1 MHPIDVA
8 LMTRL
13 SPATGTAE
21 LLQYLPEYKVVI
33 CATCRYAIQPNA
45 IERHLKELHKFRR
58 DSRRPFMQYISKLDL
73 DIPDK
78 VREIRNTESPVPL
91 LPVHDGL
98 RCMHEGC
105 THLCV
110 SAKRMKGHWLS
121 AHGRSGHIDFDW
133 HPVPLQ
139 TFFRGNLLRYFT
151 NSDVHPAADST
162 RSDISINT
170 SDRYSEKLN
179 WNRDDVDVTDLP
191 SISGLLLQSQL
202 DEIDS
207 TLLQHYI
214 TSTSLSLTTDAR
226 TKTMWQVTVPRIASQ
241 FPFLLHGI
249 LACAALHLAYLD
261 PGQGRELMIRGR
273 VHQDRAMPL
282 FRSAIESPNRDNC
295 DAVFAFSHLLV
306 IYSFAAE
313 REDERLFLVESN
325 ALEVLPS
332 WLYFIRSG
340 CSMLCDVWDQLE
352 SGPVGSLVSA
362 WEIPIT
368 FSEAGQ
374 EPLMDSLL
382 SAIPLQGSEDS
393 WSEDVCQIYRDAA
406 TELGVAFSCT
416 QDPSA
421 GFTAWDAL
429 RIWPMRISD
438 AYLNLL
444 SQHHPGA
451 LILVAYYCILLQRL
465 DSHWY
470 FEGRAKRLLFTAM
483 SCLDRRWH
491 HVVEW
496 PLAEIEDMSSIRPKT
511 FTSRP
516 SYIYDKPKPIVLL
529 LYETPAKRCL

>member
-1 MHPIDVA
+1 MAV
-8 LMTRL
+8 L
-13 SPATGTAE
+13 SPATNTAE
-21 LLQYLPEYKVVI
+21 LLQYLPAYKVVI

-58 DSRRPFMQYISKLDL
+58 DHRRPFMQYISKLDL
-73 DIPDK
+73 DLSDK
-78 VREIRNTESPVPL
+78 VREIRNTEFPVPL

-98 RCMHEGC
+98 QCMHEGC
-105 THLCV
+105 LHLCV

-121 AHGRSGHIDFDW
+121 VHGRSGQTDLDW
-133 HPVPLQ
+133 HPVSLQ

-151 NSDVHPAADST
+151 NSHMHPAADSM

-170 SDRYSEKLN
+170 SDRYTEKLD
-179 WNRDDVDVTDLP
+179 WNRDVGVTDLP

-202 DEIDS
+202 DGSDS
-207 TLLQHYI
+207 TLLHHYI
-214 TSTSLSLTTDAR
+214 TSTSLSLATDAR
-226 TKTMWQVTVPRIASQ
+226 TKRVWQVTVPHIASQ

-261 PGQGRELMIRGR
+261 PSQGKELMIRGR

-282 FRSAIESPNRDNC
+282 FRSAIENPNRDNC

-313 REDERLFLVESN
+313 REDEQLFLVESN
-325 ALEVLPS
+325 TLEVLPS
-332 WLYFIRSG
+332 WLYFIRNG
-340 CSMLCDVWDQLE
+340 CSMLCDVWDQVE
-352 SGPVGSLVSA
+352 SGAVGSLVSV

-368 FSEAGQ
+368 FSEAEQ
-374 EPLMDSLL
+374 EPLMNSLL

-393 WSEDVCQIYRDAA
+393 WSEDACKIYREAA

-416 QDPSA
+416 QDLSA

-429 RIWPMRISD
+429 RIWPMRISE

-444 SQHHPGA
+444 SQQHPGA
-451 LILVAYYCILLQRL
+451 LILVAHYCILLQRL

-470 FEGRAKRLLFTAM
+470 FEGRAKRLLFTVLT
-483 SCLDRRWH
+483 CLDRRWH
-491 HVVEW
+491 HIVEW
-496 PLAEIEDMSSIRPKT
+496 PLAEIEVMPRIRHN
-511 FTSRP
+511 
-516 SYIYDKPKPIVLL
+516 
-529 LYETPAKRCL
+529 